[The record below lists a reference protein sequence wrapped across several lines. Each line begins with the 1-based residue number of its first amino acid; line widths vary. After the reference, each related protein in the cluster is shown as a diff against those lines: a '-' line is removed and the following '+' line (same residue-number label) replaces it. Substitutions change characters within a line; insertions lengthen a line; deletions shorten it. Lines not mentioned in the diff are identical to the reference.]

1 MFTTARIVQAINRLE
16 LGQLL
21 TTRQLLGMGSR
32 AAIDQALHR
41 LVKSGFVIRVTRGVF
56 MKRNSPTPTVWEV
69 ACAKATAFSRQ
80 IYQHGADAAK
90 ALGFIEEG
98 NQSPTFACSGSSS
111 SFRFDESVIRLK
123 GTSPRKL
130 HNGDSLSG
138 RVIRAMW
145 HLGKDRCTS
154 GLIAHTYSIWSDA
167 IAEIQSSASVL
178 PHWMNNQ
185 FYWGK
190 QERRHSTSCATLLP
204 ASVDLSELFPEFSH
218 LFK

>member
-21 TTRQLLGMGSR
+21 TTRQLLALGSR

-41 LVKSGFVIRVTRGVF
+41 LVKSGFIIRVARGVF
-56 MKRNSPTPTVWEV
+56 RKRHSPAPTVWEV
-69 ACAKATAFSRQ
+69 AHAKATAFCKN
-80 IYQHGADAAK
+80 IYRHGADIAK
-90 ALGFIEEG
+90 ELGFTEEG
-98 NQSPTFACSGSSS
+98 NQTPTFACSGRSSK
-111 SFRFDESVIRLK
+111 FCLDAVVIRLV
-123 GTSPRKL
+123 GISPRKL

-145 HLGKDRCTS
+145 HLGKNQCTT
-154 GLIAHTYSIWSDA
+154 GLIAHTYMTWSEA
-167 IAEIQSSASVL
+167 VPEIHAAASVL
-178 PHWMNNQ
+178 PHWMNNL

-190 QERRHSTSCATLLP
+190 QERRYSGSGATLMP

-218 LFK
+218 IFK